1 MCDLKVES
9 EKLHAHVDD
18 QDSTSQRQNIRVVG
32 LLEKIENGHTTTFK
46 ETFLVE
52 VLVGGQ
58 LPS

>member
-1 MCDLKVES
+1 MCDLKFEN
-9 EKLHAHVDD
+9 EKLHARVDD
-18 QDSTSQRQNIRVVG
+18 QESTSQRQNIRVVG
-32 LLEKIENGHTTTFK
+32 LPEKIEGGHPTTFM